1 MISKEIFKK
10 VRKLEIRTKGLV
22 HNLFGGEY
30 QSAFKGRG
38 MVFSEVR
45 QYQYGDDIRMIDWN
59 VTARTGDPYV
69 KLFEEEREQIL
80 MLCVD
85 VSPSG
90 IFGSHNQRK
99 RDIAIELCAV
109 LAFSAINNSDKV
121 GLVLFSDRIEE
132 VVPPRKGRLHALRI
146 IRELYTNEPKGKRT
160 DIGGALTYINKL
172 LKRRS
177 IVVVASDFIAPDFEK
192 ELKITNK
199 KHDLVSILVEDP
211 FENELPK
218 LGIIPFRDAETGEVR
233 LVDTNSERV
242 RKAYE
247 VRRTKR
253 REALRKRLTELKVDQ
268 VTVMTNESYVEPLM
282 NFFERR
288 VKRY

>member
-80 MLCVD
+80 MLCLD

-121 GLVLFSDRIEE
+121 GLVLFSDRIEK

-146 IRELYTNEPKGKRT
+146 IRELYTTQPEGKKT
-160 DIGGALTYINKL
+160 DVGGMLTYINKL

-233 LVDTNSERV
+233 LVDTNSEKV

-247 VRRTKR
+247 ARRTKR
-253 REALRKRLTELKVDQ
+253 RQALRKRLTEFKVDQ

-282 NFFERR
+282 KFFERR
-288 VKRY
+288 VKRH

>member
-1 MISKEIFKK
+1 MIDKEIFKK

-69 KLFEEEREQIL
+69 KIFEEEREQTL

-99 RDIAIELCAV
+99 RDVAIELCAV

-121 GLVLFSDRIEE
+121 GLVLFSDRIEKM
-132 VVPPRKGRLHALRI
+132 VPPRKGRLHALRI
-146 IRELYTNEPKGKRT
+146 IRELYTSEPVGLKT
-160 DIGGALTYINKL
+160 DIGGTLTYINKL

-177 IVVVASDFIAPDFEK
+177 IVVLASDFIAPDYDK
-192 ELKITNK
+192 ELKVTNN
-199 KHDLVSILVEDP
+199 KHDLVSILIEDP
-211 FENELPK
+211 LENELPI
-218 LGIIPFRDAETGEVR
+218 LGIVPFRDAETGMVR
-233 LVDTNSERV
+233 MVDTNSAKV
-242 RKAYE
+242 RQAYD
-247 VRRTKR
+247 KR
-253 REALRKRLTELKVDQ
+253 RKQRRELRMKHFRDLKVDQ
-268 VTVMTNESYVEPLM
+268 VTVSTNESYVEPLM
-282 NFFERR
+282 TFFERR